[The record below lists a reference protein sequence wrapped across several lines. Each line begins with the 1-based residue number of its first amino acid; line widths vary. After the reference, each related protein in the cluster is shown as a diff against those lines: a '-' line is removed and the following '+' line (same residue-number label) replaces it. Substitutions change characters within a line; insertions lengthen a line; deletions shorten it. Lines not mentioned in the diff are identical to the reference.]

1 MRFLEEDLPWGGP
14 TTLPWVGPTT
24 LPWGGPTIYLSGAY
38 HPTMRGP
45 YNPTTLL
52 WVGPTNYL
60 SGAYHPT
67 LRGPYHPTLRGPYHL
82 SWESPTTLPWEGP
95 TTYLERALSP
105 LKRLKNVI
113 SVNSPIESV
122 ANQICAFKIFV
133 QYELILF
140 LKNFIFYRRELKT
153 FQTGNTTLS
162 STLLIRL
169 KEL

>member
-1 MRFLEEDLPWGGP
+1 MGP
-14 TTLPWVGPTT
+14 TTLPWVGSTI
-24 LPWGGPTIYLSGAY
+24 LSWGGPY
-38 HPTMRGP
+38 
-45 YNPTTLL
+45 TTLSWGAL
-52 WVGPTNYL
+52 QPLTLPPYL
-60 SGAYHPT
+60 NRALPPYLNRTP
-67 LRGPYHPTLRGPYHL
+67 GPYHPTLRGPYHL

-133 QYELILF
+133 KYELILF